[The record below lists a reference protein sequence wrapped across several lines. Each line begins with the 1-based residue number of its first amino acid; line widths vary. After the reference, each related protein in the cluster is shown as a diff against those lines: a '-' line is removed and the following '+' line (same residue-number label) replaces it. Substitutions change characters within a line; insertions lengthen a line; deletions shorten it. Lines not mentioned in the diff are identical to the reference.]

1 MTTAHGSADGIVYR
15 LARPEDAGAIE
26 ALDSSFTTAT
36 VFEVSGPGSGGSGH
50 GGSGSGSDSGFGGF
64 GFVLREVPVDPPVR
78 KVFPPEEHDEQVFGG
93 GCDSDA
99 DARTFVALDGDL
111 LCGFAAVGYAAWNR
125 RLTIEDIEVSPGHR
139 GRGIGRALMEC
150 ADRFARERGAE
161 HLWLEVS
168 SVNAPAVH
176 AYRRMGFAFCGLDT
190 ALYGGTPAAGETALY
205 MSRPCG

>member
-1 MTTAHGSADGIVYR
+1 MTTAHGPADTGAIVYR

-36 VFEVSGPGSGGSGH
+36 VFEVRDPGGPDGPDADAGAGC
-50 GGSGSGSDSGFGGF
+50 GFL
-64 GFVLREVPVDPPVR
+64 LREVPVDSPVR
-78 KVFPPEEHDEQVFGG
+78 KAFPPEEHDEQIFGG
-93 GCDSDA
+93 GKDSQA

-125 RLTIEDIEVSPGHR
+125 RLTIEDIEIAPGHR
-139 GRGIGRALMEC
+139 GRGIGRALMER
-150 ADRFARERGAE
+150 AEGFARERGAE

-176 AYRRMGFAFCGLDT
+176 AYRRMGFTFCGLDT
-190 ALYGGTPAAGETALY
+190 ALYGGTPAAGEYALY
-205 MSRPCG
+205 MSRPCR

>member
-1 MTTAHGSADGIVYR
+1 MTTARDSADGIVYR

-26 ALDSSFTTAT
+26 ALDSSFTTST
-36 VFEVSGPGSGGSGH
+36 VFEVSDPGSGDGA
-50 GGSGSGSDSGFGGF
+50 GF
-64 GFVLREVPVDPPVR
+64 GFLLREVPVDPPVH

-93 GCDSDA
+93 GKDSDA

-111 LCGFAAVGYAAWNR
+111 LCGFAAVGYAPWNR

-150 ADRFARERGAE
+150 AERFARERGAE

-176 AYRRMGFAFCGLDT
+176 AYRRMGFTFCGLDT
-190 ALYGGTPAAGETALY
+190 ALYGGTPAAGEQALY
-205 MSRPCG
+205 MSRPCR

>member
-1 MTTAHGSADGIVYR
+1 MTTAHGSADADEIVYR
-15 LARPEDAGAIE
+15 PARPEDAGAIE
-26 ALDSSFTTAT
+26 ALDSSFVTAT
-36 VFEVSGPGSGGSGH
+36 VFEVSTPGPGA
-50 GGSGSGSDSGFGGF
+50 DAGF
-64 GFVLREVPVDPPVR
+64 GFLLREVPVDPPVH
-78 KVFPPEEHDEQVFGG
+78 KAFPPEEHDEQGLGLGLGG
-93 GCDSDA
+93 GKDSDG

-176 AYRRMGFAFCGLDT
+176 AYRRMGFTFCGLDT
-190 ALYGGTPAAGETALY
+190 SLYGGTPAAGELALY
-205 MSRPCG
+205 MSRPCR

>member
-26 ALDSSFTTAT
+26 ALDGSFTTAT
-36 VFEVSGPGSGGSGH
+36 VFEVSDPGSGDGAGSG
-50 GGSGSGSDSGFGGF
+50 FL
-64 GFVLREVPVDPPVR
+64 LREVPVDPPVH

-93 GCDSDA
+93 GKDSAA

-111 LCGFAAVGYAAWNR
+111 LCGFAAVGYAPWNR

-150 ADRFARERGAE
+150 AERFARERGAD

-176 AYRRMGFAFCGLDT
+176 AYRRMGFTFCGLDT
-190 ALYGGTPAAGETALY
+190 ALYGGTPAAGEQALY
-205 MSRPCG
+205 MSRPCH

>member
-1 MTTAHGSADGIVYR
+1 MTTAHGPAAADGIVYR

-36 VFEVSGPGSGGSGH
+36 VFEVSGPGPDAGA
-50 GGSGSGSDSGFGGF
+50 GF
-64 GFVLREVPVDPPVR
+64 GFLLHEVPVDPPVH
-78 KVFPPEEHDEQVFGG
+78 KSFPPEEHDEQVFGG
-93 GCDSDA
+93 GKDSEA

-125 RLTIEDIEVSPGHR
+125 RLTIEDIEVAPGHR

-150 ADRFARERGAE
+150 AERFARERGAE

-190 ALYGGTPAAGETALY
+190 ALYGGTPAAGERALY
-205 MSRPCG
+205 MSRPCR